1 MGIGALFWAF
11 WLAKGNTPIWSLLP
25 TAQLLQFNLQWDF
38 HRNIGRSI
46 LSSSGSRT
54 EIRNKRRD
62 HRKSQSEIIPLI
74 KIRIQRWIEPK
85 VASWVLLSIH
95 SGGRSPHHAT
105 IGYRSADFGW
115 KNIWSDYLCIP
126 SRRCINWAR
135 FAANFTHKV
144 NEQYTLKSTQSTYH
158 SPHRKVI
165 GNAFT
170 EGWVGDGGVV
180 PGEAASQMK
189 TCLSTEFCR
198 QVELVGL
205 FCILVYGNAYAIC
218 RGETLFWYSNQPDKS
233 QAQTKPLSHSA
244 YMASCTLRV
253 FIAVVTTLQIGHCL
267 SIPINSVDPTPI
279 LQAAPLNNKEW
290 KMWANYLSL
299 SLIAISEILF

>member
-1 MGIGALFWAF
+1 MISQNVALHQLGGHWSFVWSI
-11 WLAKGNTPIWSLLP
+11 LGCTKGNTPIWSLLP

-46 LSSSGSRT
+46 LSSSGTRT

-62 HRKSQSEIIPLI
+62 HWESQSEIIPLI
-74 KIRIQRWIEPK
+74 KIGIQRWIDPK

-144 NEQYTLKSTQSTYH
+144 NEQYTLESTQSTYH

-165 GNAFT
+165 GKCLHWRLGWRWWWSGTLGSRQPIKWRKLVEAGRAF
-170 EGWVGDGGVV
+170 W
-180 PGEAASQMK
+180 SLM
-189 TCLSTEFCR
+189 
-198 QVELVGL
+198 
-205 FCILVYGNAYAIC
+205 Y
-218 RGETLFWYSNQPDKS
+218 
-233 QAQTKPLSHSA
+233 
-244 YMASCTLRV
+244 
-253 FIAVVTTLQIGHCL
+253 IG
-267 SIPINSVDPTPI
+267 I
-279 LQAAPLNNKEW
+279 W
-290 KMWANYLSL
+290 
-299 SLIAISEILF
+299 